1 MNKGELSRRYL
12 LFLCAVFI
20 NAFSIALITKAMLG
34 TSPISSV
41 PFVLSLFTP
50 WSMGLHTIFFNFL
63 FIILEMLM
71 MKRNE
76 IREKKY
82 ELLLQVPITICFG
95 LFIDLS
101 MYALGWVHPEHY
113 VVQVLTL
120 LLGCFILG
128 LGISFEVKADVAMV
142 TGEYLVQVMSRFFHR
157 EFGLVKVCFDV
168 TLVIMACILSLLFLP
183 GLEGV
188 REGTVVA
195 ALSVGRTLF
204 ETLHACLR
212 QVVAGETP
220 SRRFSTKGRRE
231 VSARYYDC
239 PGVRQRR
246 TAVGADVGQR
256 VGYKILRQ
264 GAHYVGRTGE
274 PPAGVLRFAART
286 VRVVE
291 LPVAADHA
299 GL

>member
-195 ALSVGRTLF
+195 ALSVGP
-204 ETLHACLR
+204 
-212 QVVAGETP
+212 VVH
-220 SRRFSTKGRRE
+220 F
-231 VSARYYDC
+231 
-239 PGVRQRR
+239 
-246 TAVGADVGQR
+246 
-256 VGYKILRQ
+256 L
-264 GAHYVGRTGE
+264 
-274 PPAGVLRFAART
+274 
-286 VRVVE
+286 
-291 LPVAADHA
+291 
-299 GL
+299 